1 MVARLVPA
9 YRPGRNTRP
18 WVKWL
23 AACCASW
30 TVSCAFAQVKT
41 PLPIPDPRSEA
52 VVQPG
57 ATPAPGTSAVPT
69 TGSITPPLP
78 LPGSSALPATT
89 SEGLRIQPEVL
100 SSRADMVSGGD
111 VLIRIPVP
119 SDIDPD
125 DLRIYLGT
133 TDVTERFAAGR
144 AGTEGRLIGRLKG
157 LQLGAVSLAVHYRGK
172 QVGSVGM
179 VNHPI
184 SGPVFS
190 GPHESPYVCQTT
202 SFTLPGGAFLGEPLD
217 ANCSIQTRVD
227 YFYHPTGGD
236 TSGLV
241 PMPNMAKPPAD
252 VARLTVGGKSVRYIL
267 RLETGTINRAIYQIA
282 ALHDPFA
289 DRPVDPANTWAGW
302 NNRLIYAFGGGCN
315 GGWNRQGSSVGDVLN
330 SDLIRQGYA
339 IASSSLNVFG
349 NNCNE
354 ILAAE
359 TMAMVKEQFVRT
371 FGPPVF
377 TVGWGCSGG
386 SYQQHQIAD
395 NYPGLLDGIIP
406 GCSFPELIASTIPML
421 ADMNLL
427 RRYFAKPDA
436 LPFSPEAQRAVAG
449 VVTEKVL
456 HNADFQQGVKRIAVS
471 GFVPSVLPRDALFD
485 PQKNPKGLRSDVF
498 SHLVN
503 LVGRDPTSGFAL
515 RPLDNVGVQY
525 GLKAFNDG
533 VISLDQFLDLN
544 TKIGGY
550 NRDGVPIAQ
559 RSVGDEEAIHAS
571 YRNGLVVGRGMLGAT
586 PTIDYRAYADDQ
598 PEGDLHL
605 RYHSFAL
612 RERLIA
618 QHGKAP
624 NHVMFVEDNRYGLY
638 SSDSPLLRRALSEMD
653 HWLTAI
659 VNDPAKIPAFDKAA
673 RHRPASLQDTCM
685 TRDRIATPTVGTVHL
700 EQGACA
706 ARYPTPAG
714 PHNVAG
720 APVAGDIIKC
730 QLKPV
735 DRADYRVQ
743 LDDADLV
750 RIKQAFP
757 NGVCDWSKAGVGQ
770 TAPANPW
777 RRVGVS

>member
-1 MVARLVPA
+1 MRDREGGFPARHGTASAGRRPEPA
-9 YRPGRNTRP
+9 GLGQRLMGMCLSFTC
-18 WVKWL
+18 L
-23 AACCASW
+23 AANA
-30 TVSCAFAQVKT
+30 AEVKAPPAVPVPRQPPIAT
-41 PLPIPDPRSEA
+41 PLPED
-52 VVQPG
+52 
-57 ATPAPGTSAVPT
+57 T
-69 TGSITPPLP
+69 
-78 LPGSSALPATT
+78 
-89 SEGLRIQPEVL
+89 LRIQPEVL

-119 SDIDPD
+119 PDVDPD
-125 DLRIYLGT
+125 DLKIYLGT
-133 TDVTERFAAGR
+133 TDVSQRFAPGR
-144 AGTEGRLIGRLKG
+144 GGGEETLIGRLRG
-157 LQLGAVSLAVHYRGK
+157 LQLGAVSLAVHYRGR

-190 GPHESPYVCQTT
+190 GPHEAPYVCQTT
-202 SFTLPGGAFLGEPLD
+202 SFTLPGGAPLGEPLD
-217 ANCSIQTRVD
+217 ANCSIETRVD
-227 YFYHPTGGD
+227 YFYRPA
-236 TSGLV
+236 SGPEATLL
-241 PMPNMAKPPAD
+241 PLTDLRAAPRD
-252 VARLTVGGKSVRYIL
+252 VARVTVQGKPVRHIL

-282 ALHDPFA
+282 VLHDPFV
-289 DRPVDPANTWAGW
+289 DHPVDPAVSWPGW

-315 GGWNRQGSSVGDVLN
+315 GGWNRQGASVGDVLN
-330 SDLIRQGYA
+330 GDLIRQGYA

-359 TMAMVKEQFVRT
+359 TMSMVKEQFVRT
-371 FGPPVF
+371 FGPPRF
-377 TVGWGCSGG
+377 TIGWGCSGG

-406 GCSFPELIASTIPML
+406 GCSFPELIASTIPSL
-421 ADMNLL
+421 ADINLL

-436 LPFSPEAQRAVAG
+436 VRFTPEQQRAVAG
-449 VVTEKVL
+449 VVTEKVMQ
-456 HNADFQQGVKRIAVS
+456 NADFQQGVKRIAVS

-525 GLKAFNDG
+525 GLKALNDG
-533 VISLDQFLDLN
+533 VISLDQFIDLN
-544 TKIGGY
+544 MKIGGY
-550 NRDGVPIAQ
+550 NRDGVPIAE
-559 RSVGDEEAIHAS
+559 RSVGDDEAIRAT

-618 QHGKAP
+618 QHGRAP
-624 NHVMFVEDNRYGLY
+624 NHVMFVEDLRYGLY
-638 SSDSPLLRRALSEMD
+638 SSESPLLRRALSEMD
-653 HWLTAI
+653 RWLTAI
-659 VNDPAKIPAFDKAA
+659 ANDPADDPPFEKAA
-673 RHRPASLQDTCM
+673 RHRPTSLQDTCM
-685 TRDRIATPTVGTVHL
+685 SRDRIATATVGTLHL
-700 EQGACA
+700 DQGPCA

-714 PHNVAG
+714 PHHVAG
-720 APVAGDIIKC
+720 ASIRGDVIKC

-735 DRADYRVQ
+735 DPADYRVRP
-743 LDDADLV
+743 DDADLA

-757 NGVCDWSKAGVGQ
+757 TGVCDWTKPGVGQ

-777 RRVGVS
+777 RRVG